1 MPLTLTCV
9 GISGLAF
16 LISLF
21 NLSFFCFCQVG
32 LHGLTLQSLDQPGYF
47 SSFLL
52 LSSATQG
59 ERQAFVWYLSSL
71 NVIYCLF

>member
-9 GISGLAF
+9 GISGFAF
-16 LISLF
+16 LISHL
-21 NLSFFCFCQVG
+21 NLSYFFCFCQVG
-32 LHGLTLQSLDQPGYF
+32 LHGLTVPSLDQPGYF

-59 ERQAFVWYLSSL
+59 ERQTGFLAG
-71 NVIYCLF
+71 I